1 MTEKEDF
8 EKKLKA
14 APSNFY
20 YVAIDGTE
28 ALDSVTFG
36 QLLEANTGWKNL
48 AGQFLEKEPKKG
60 LRLLD
65 PAHPYLPICIVNSI
79 AVVSPNGR
87 NGIGIDDFW
96 MHYKGEL
103 PAEAPDGTKVWTDL
117 GGATTTKGRV
127 TAAEKSADFMFRFML
142 QPAVE
147 IAPEGD
153 KLSRRFV
160 DGTPAPGARVFA
172 ADLLFVSS
180 HGWLGGYMKGNGAL
194 RAPGA
199 TPKEAVP
206 EFWTKRPYFV
216 VGRAAKKGMSFRG
229 PKWIILAQCSTVNSA
244 TWPLWAALFARSSPQ
259 VRGILAYEEASP
271 DAGAS
276 QGISMKFFSLLRKNV
291 PFLDAWK
298 QANPIVKW
306 AAIVHKDALGDT
318 LPGWASL
325 KPLSG
330 KSLDAQDPSY
340 LGFLTTSPKGE
351 PIVDIPPPFGFK
363 LEHNFNAKGWLE
375 VTPDVLDFGRALLLA
390 GAAYRITITAP
401 AGQTISKVVLRMIHI
416 RPTYPKQIPLASL
429 FKAPTVLAGAVTVAT
444 SGIADLVVTASGS
457 PGASCTIGLDSRDK
471 DTIASSGAEVSHAY
485 FWFHVDLTTSTGT
498 QKHDFKTQGLS
509 YG

>member
-1 MTEKEDF
+1 MADDDF

-14 APSNFY
+14 APGNFY

-28 ALDSVTFG
+28 ALDSVAFG

-48 AGQFLEKEPKKG
+48 AEQFLEKEPRKG

-65 PAHPYLPICIVNSI
+65 PAHPYLPICRFGSI

-87 NGIGIDDFW
+87 NGLGIDDFW

-103 PAEAPDGTKVWTDL
+103 PEEAPDGTKEWTDL
-117 GGATTTKGRV
+117 SDSYITRGRK

-147 IAPEGD
+147 IAPEGGN
-153 KLSRRFV
+153 LSRRFV
-160 DGTPAPGARVFA
+160 DGTPSRGARVFA

-180 HGWLGGYMKGNGAL
+180 HGWLGGYMRGNRAL
-194 RAPGA
+194 SAVGA
-199 TPKEAVP
+199 TPREAVAA
-206 EFWTKRPYFV
+206 FGARRPYFV
-216 VGRAAKKGMSFRG
+216 VGRAAQKGLSFRG

-244 TWPLWAALFARSSPQ
+244 TWAMWVALFARSSPQ
-259 VRGILAYEEASP
+259 VRGILAYEESSP
-271 DAGAS
+271 DAAAS
-276 QGISMKFFSLLRKNV
+276 QGISTKFFSLLRRNV

-298 QANPIVKW
+298 QANPVVKW

-330 KSLDAQDPSY
+330 TSLAPEDPSY
-340 LGFLTTSPKGE
+340 LGFLTASPQGE
-351 PIVDIPPPFGFK
+351 PVVDVPPPFGFK
-363 LEHNFNAKGWLE
+363 LEQNFQGKGWHE
-375 VTPDVLDFGRALLLA
+375 VTPDVLDFARAA
-390 GAAYRITITAP
+390 VRPDSFYRITLTAP
-401 AGQTISKVVLRMIHI
+401 AGQLLSSASLRMIHI

-429 FKAPTVLAGAVTVAT
+429 FKPPTVLDGAVTVSA
-444 SGIADLVVTASGS
+444 SGVADLFVTGDGR
-457 PGASCTIGLDSRDK
+457 PGASCTIGLASRDEAAL
-471 DTIASSGAEVSHAY
+471 ASSGMEEFHAY
-485 FWFHVDLTTSTGT
+485 LWFHVDIATSAGKLT
-498 QKHDFKTQGLS
+498 HDFKTQGIS
-509 YG
+509 F

>member
-1 MTEKEDF
+1 MADDDF

-14 APSNFY
+14 APGNFY

-28 ALDSVTFG
+28 ALDSVTFS
-36 QLLEANTGWKNL
+36 QLLETNTGWKNL

-65 PAHPYLPICIVNSI
+65 PAHPYLPICLFGRI

-87 NGIGIDDFW
+87 NGLAIDDFW
-96 MHYKGEL
+96 MHYQGEL
-103 PAEAPDGTKVWTDL
+103 PSEAPDGTKDWTDL
-117 GGATTTKGRV
+117 GDTYTTKGRL
-127 TAAEKSADFMFRFML
+127 TAAENCADFMFRFML

-147 IAPEGD
+147 IVQEGD
-153 KLSRRFV
+153 TLSRRFV
-160 DGTPAPGARVFA
+160 DGAPAAGARVFA

-180 HGWLGGYMKGNGAL
+180 HGWLGGYMRGNPAL
-194 RAPGA
+194 QAVGA
-199 TPKEAVP
+199 TPKETEAQ
-206 EFWTKRPYFV
+206 FYTTRPYFV
-216 VGRAAKKGMSFRG
+216 VGRAAKNGLSFRG

-244 TWPLWAALFARSSPQ
+244 TWPLWASIFARSSPQ

-276 QGISMKFFSLLRKNV
+276 QAISMKFFSLLRQNV

-318 LPGWASL
+318 LPGWAAL

-330 KSLDAQDPSY
+330 TSLDPQDPSY
-340 LGFLTTSPKGE
+340 LGFLTTGPLGE

-363 LEHNFNAKGWLE
+363 VEHDFKGNGWLE
-375 VTPDVLDFGRALLLA
+375 ATPEVLDFGRAKLIA
-390 GAAYRITITAP
+390 NEAYRITITAP
-401 AGQTISKVVLRMIHI
+401 DGETIDMVSVRMVHI

-429 FKAPTVLAGAVTVAT
+429 FNAPTVLDGAVTVAT
-444 SGIADLVVTASGS
+444 SGVADLIATASGA
-457 PGASCTIGLDSRDK
+457 PGESCMIGLDSLDA
-471 DTIASSGAEVSHAY
+471 TALASSGAELSHAY
-485 FWFHVDLTTSTGT
+485 FWFHVELTTPTGT
-498 QKHDFKTQGLS
+498 QTHDFKTQGLS